1 MLLLQ
6 GRGGIQMNKQK
17 VTNGL
22 LLIIVG
28 VAFLLMSLDL
38 IDSHVISYAID
49 MWPVILILIGIN
61 VIFKNE
67 WVKWASIVAYAALV
81 LVGYT
86 TFPDLF
92 GSVSQLMSIC

>member
-1 MLLLQ
+1 
-6 GRGGIQMNKQK
+6 MNKQK

-28 VAFLLMSLDL
+28 VVFLLMSLDL

-86 TFPDLF
+86 MYPDLF
-92 GSVSQLMSIC
+92 GSVSQIMSIC